1 MKSSQFLRISGFLV
15 LPLLLMG
22 FITINPVSEK
32 GRMKSP
38 VPDEGTVDPVAL
50 DIFRGA
56 MDFLSE
62 LKQFSVKAQ
71 STLEDLSYSG
81 HRIDLEI
88 AASVTVSRPDKIHIE
103 RHGLGFGQMFYYNGK
118 TLTLFNPAEKVY
130 ATEAAPGTIE
140 DMFHFARDTYGISVP
155 VSDLLYS
162 DAFTLLI
169 QEVNYAAFIG
179 KEMIGEVQCD
189 HLLFSRPG
197 VDFQIW
203 IADSGPP
210 LVYKYLVTDTATPEL
225 LAFSTVMRNWNLA
238 PSVSETLFEFTP
250 PEGTEKIIFLEA
262 Y

>member
-1 MKSSQFLRISGFLV
+1 MKSSRLLRISGFLV
-15 LPLLLMG
+15 LPLMLMG
-22 FITINPVSEK
+22 FITFNPVQEK
-32 GRMKSP
+32 GKIKSP
-38 VPDEGTVDPVAL
+38 APIEDKLDPEAI

-62 LKQFSVKAQ
+62 LKEFSVQAQ
-71 STLEDLSYSG
+71 STLEELSNSG

-103 RHGLGFGQMFYYNGK
+103 RHGLGFGQKFYYNGR

-130 ATEAAPGTIE
+130 ASEAAPGTIE
-140 DMFHFARDTYGISVP
+140 DMFHFARDTYEISVP
-155 VSDLLYS
+155 ASDLLYKNS
-162 DAFTLLI
+162 FTLLM
-169 QEVNYAAFIG
+169 QEVTCALHIG
-179 KEMIGEVQCD
+179 KEMIGEVQCH

-210 LVYKYLVTDTATPEL
+210 LIYKYVVTDTATPEL
-225 LAFSTVMRNWNLA
+225 LAFATVMRKWNLA
-238 PSVSETLFEFTP
+238 PAVSETLFEFTP
-250 PEGTEKIIFLEA
+250 PPGAEKIIFLEA